1 MGFLTDCTPAMVHL
15 ILSIF
20 VIIGSFFAGLPFF
33 QILKSIITSAVWL
46 FLLSWLCN
54 KGFTWLSW
62 FLVLFPFVI
71 IIGALIVM
79 MLAVGKMQTAQTA
92 QTDQK
97 KNAQPPPQNA
107 QTTPKK

>member
-1 MGFLTDCTPAMVHL
+1 MGFFTDCTPAMVHL

-20 VIIGSFFAGLPFF
+20 VIVGAVFAGLPFF

-46 FLLSWLCN
+46 FLLSWLCS

-79 MLAVGKMQTAQTA
+79 MLAVGKMQTAQT
-92 QTDQK
+92 TDQT
-97 KNAQPPPQNA
+97 KNAQPPPK
-107 QTTPKK
+107 T